1 MEGDSEEAAYKIK
14 YVKWPPWAASPRNVP
29 ILLQDVNGPCP
40 LIAIINV
47 LLLRGTI
54 TLPMEAGEIPQAR
67 CVMLYLWFLW
77 RLPNV
82 VLPCCILNPSS
93 FLSLKFSFNSY
104 KGVYQYLQT
113 RVIQL
118 LAEHLLDSNFSEQTE
133 DSANFQHNLSDAI
146 SLLPKLTTG
155 IDINVRFDGIR
166 RVEYTREIT
175 VFDLLGIDLVHG
187 WLVDPQDVST
197 AKAIGSRSYNELV
210 VCVIQALGA
219 NATPKVLSR
228 RPSRAAHEQ
237 QPIVP
242 TVDEASLAA
251 ALQAIGVKETLGSEE
266 ESHGDERLLTYEGEK
281 PGAASDLVNT
291 EEQQTLQKKVVQA
304 TPPSPPLH
312 DVLLIQD
319 FLETH
324 SSQLTVFGLTSLQED
339 LANCSLAVF
348 FRNNHF
354 NVMLR
359 SGTGLYLLVTDEG
372 YRFEADVVWEYL
384 NNVDGDTQLVGWDL
398 CPFAPHAREE
408 SSLAQQHS
416 MEGVNEDADYA
427 LAMQLQQEEEARARR
442 QETNQRAQATN
453 ATNATNSMTSSRLD
467 PRQSRP
473 TQNESSTARL
483 QTLVP
488 EKKSNKK
495 TMDCSLM

>member
-1 MEGDSEEAAYKIK
+1 MCNAFSFVVQAFAQHGC
-14 YVKWPPWAASPRNVP
+14 AS
-29 ILLQDVNGPCP
+29 
-40 LIAIINV
+40 
-47 LLLRGTI
+47 
-54 TLPMEAGEIPQAR
+54 
-67 CVMLYLWFLW
+67 LYLKPKLYEPEIFYQVLQG
-77 RLPNV
+77 RLTIPM
-82 VLPCCILNPSS
+82 
-93 FLSLKFSFNSY
+93 
-104 KGVYQYLQT
+104 QT
-113 RVIQL
+113 RAIQL
-118 LAEHLLDSNFSEQTE
+118 LAEHLLDSNFSTQTE

-187 WLVDPQDVST
+187 WLVDPQDLST
-197 AKAIGSRSYNELV
+197 ANAIGSRSYNELV

-228 RPSRAAHEQ
+228 RASRAANEQ
-237 QPIVP
+237 QPVVP
-242 TVDEASLAA
+242 IVDEASLAA
-251 ALQAIGVKETLGSEE
+251 ALQAIGVQEKPGSKE
-266 ESHGDERLLTYEGEK
+266 ESHDDERLLTYKGEK
-281 PGAASDLVNT
+281 SGAASDLLNT
-291 EEQQTLQKKVVQA
+291 ELEQQTVQKEVVHA
-304 TPPSPPLH
+304 APPSPPLH

-339 LANCSLAVF
+339 LADRSLAVF

-408 SSLAQQHS
+408 SSLVQQHS
-416 MEGVNEDADYA
+416 MGGVNEDADYA
-427 LAMQLQQEEEARARR
+427 LAMQLQQEEEARAKRL
-442 QETNQRAQATN
+442 EPNQRGQTTN
-453 ATNATNSMTSSRLD
+453 ATNATSSVAASRLD

-473 TQNESSTARL
+473 TQNQSSTARL

-488 EKKSNKK
+488 EKKSKKK
-495 TMDCSLM
+495 TMDCTLM